1 MENIP
6 ATLWIAACAHRL
18 RQRWHTVDALE
29 LEDVARTLRR
39 DARLRA
45 MLPDEAANDWL
56 RPLTEAWAPAS
67 VASSRQLPSGQPPI
81 SP

>member
-18 RQRWHTVDALE
+18 RQRWHSVDVFE
-29 LEDVARTLRR
+29 LEDMARTLRR

-45 MLPDEAANDWL
+45 MPPEDAADDWL
-56 RPLTEAWAPAS
+56 RPLTGTSTQGPAAPPN
-67 VASSRQLPSGQPPI
+67 RLPSGPLPI

>member
-67 VASSRQLPSGQPPI
+67 VASRQLPSGQPPI

>member
-18 RQRWHTVDALE
+18 RQRWHSVDALE
-29 LEDVARTLRR
+29 LEDIARTLRR

-45 MLPDEAANDWL
+45 MSPDEAANDWL
-56 RPLTEAWAPAS
+56 RPLTEASAHGPA
-67 VASSRQLPSGQPPI
+67 VPLNRLPSGQHPI

>member
-18 RQRWHTVDALE
+18 RQRWHSVDALE
-29 LEDVARTLRR
+29 LEDIARTLRR

-45 MLPDEAANDWL
+45 MPPDEAANDWL
-56 RPLTEAWAPAS
+56 RPLTEASAHAPA
-67 VASSRQLPSGQPPI
+67 ASSSRLPSGQLPI

>member
-18 RQRWHTVDALE
+18 RQRWHSVDALE

-45 MLPDEAANDWL
+45 MRPDEAANDWL
-56 RPLTEAWAPAS
+56 RPLTEALAQEPAAPLD
-67 VASSRQLPSGQPPI
+67 RLPSGQHSI

>member
-18 RQRWHTVDALE
+18 RQRWHSVDALE
-29 LEDVARTLRR
+29 LEDVARTLRC

-45 MLPDEAANDWL
+45 MSPDEAANDWL
-56 RPLTEAWAPAS
+56 RPLTEASAHGPAFPPT
-67 VASSRQLPSGQPPI
+67 RLPSGQHPI

>member
-45 MLPDEAANDWL
+45 MLPDDAAVDWL
-56 RPLTEAWAPAS
+56 RPLTEAS
-67 VASSRQLPSGQPPI
+67 VQVPVVPSNRRPSGPPPI

>member
-18 RQRWHTVDALE
+18 RQRWHSVDVFE
-29 LEDVARTLRR
+29 LEDIARTLRR

-45 MLPDEAANDWL
+45 MLPEEAADDWL
-56 RPLTEAWAPAS
+56 RPLTEASAHAQAAPAN
-67 VASSRQLPSGQPPI
+67 RLPSGHLPI